1 MNDKS
6 HVGMFNCPKCGEP
19 IGILLDK
26 HLRNSLERNNIIGPE
41 LCEKC
46 VKELQE
52 KNQLLM
58 YEAEPN
64 EKGMPN
70 LTGRYVII
78 NDAIIENEKNENK
91 KKFMQ
96 EKRFA
101 FCDHE
106 VYELIVGKGKT
117 NGEAS
122 DKS

>member
-6 HVGMFNCPKCGEP
+6 HVGMYNCPKCGEP

-26 HLRNSLERNNIIGPE
+26 HLRNSLERNNVIGPE
-41 LCEKC
+41 LCDKC
-46 VKELQE
+46 VKELQDN
-52 KNQLLM
+52 NQLLM

-64 EKGMPN
+64 DKGMPKM
-70 LTGRYVII
+70 TGRYVII
-78 NDAIIENEKNENK
+78 GDAIIKNEKNEHK

-106 VYELIVGKGKT
+106 VYELIVKKGKE
-117 NGEAS
+117 NGGS
-122 DKS
+122 D